1 MRTERSGRHDDDRH
15 GRGGI
20 VGIVG
25 MINGSPIITS
35 IRMERGQVVL

>member
-1 MRTERSGRHDDDRH
+1 MRTERSARHDDDRH

-20 VGIVG
+20 VG
-25 MINGSPIITS
+25 MIIGSPIITS